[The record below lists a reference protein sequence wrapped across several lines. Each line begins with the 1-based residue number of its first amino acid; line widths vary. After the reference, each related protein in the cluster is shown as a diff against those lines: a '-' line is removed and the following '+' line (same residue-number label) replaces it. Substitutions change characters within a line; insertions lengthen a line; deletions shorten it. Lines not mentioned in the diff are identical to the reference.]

1 MAAQNICNFNKFGF
15 CKFSEN
21 CRKNHINE
29 KCSKSSCDISTCQ
42 LRHPKVCRYLR
53 DYKYCKFGEWCKFL
67 HVEAENNC
75 NDIIQIKKEQENL
88 AQKLNLVEKQLE
100 EKNDIIES
108 ILKKFDFDILEGKI
122 TAKDNLIKELDQKI
136 NQMEEKMSVLETKL
150 KEATSTP
157 ISAKNFKCNK
167 CDFNTHSEQG
177 LKTHEKRKHTEKTKP
192 LSSKETS
199 FECTDCDFIGKSKD
213 TLEVHNGKMHTE
225 KFKCGLCEILFD
237 DIHKLETHL
246 TTCEIYRCTRCLT
259 KEKTI
264 TGIQAHVENHTD
276 NSYLYIHHLKT
287 SREDKNEVSQN
298 RFYISF
304 N

>member
-1 MAAQNICNFNKFGF
+1 MVAQNICIFNKFGF

-136 NQMEEKMSVLETKL
+136 IQMEEKISVLETKL

-167 CDFNTHSEQG
+167 CDFSTHSEQG

-192 LSSKETS
+192 LSSKETI
-199 FECTDCDFIGKSKD
+199 FKCTNCDYFGKSKE
-213 TLEVHNGKMHTE
+213 TLEVHNGKMHAE
-225 KFKCGLCEILFD
+225 QFKCGLCEMLFD
-237 DIHKLETHL
+237 NIQKLETHL
-246 TTCEIYRCTRCLT
+246 ITCEVYRCTRCLT

-264 TGIQAHVENHTD
+264 SSIQAHVENHTD
-276 NSYLYIHHLKT
+276 NNYLYIHHLKT
-287 SREDKNEVSQN
+287 SREDRNEVSQS